1 MEILDFEKYKAT
13 IHSAL
18 LSRIDLEKLAAA
30 NNGKAR
36 QAVAVLVQEIVLN
49 ERVPLNATEA
59 RWNPTC
65 STMFRPRTAPTVAE
79 KVPATIGHS
88 RQ

>member
-30 NNGKAR
+30 GNGKAR
-36 QAVAVLVQEIVLN
+36 TGCRCAHPGNRA
-49 ERVPLNATEA
+49 
-59 RWNPTC
+59 
-65 STMFRPRTAPTVAE
+65 
-79 KVPATIGHS
+79 S
-88 RQ
+88 RSGYP